1 MQGSRETPV
10 FVVLVAERLQSACG
24 FQTFLVPD
32 SSAVALPPV
41 CPLPHLKSVRPLG
54 AGAQPPLLA
63 ALGLCMALVQGSHG
77 SGRAFAR
84 AGHRCLEASDKDEQP
99 LPMPAALHHL
109 QFATPTV
116 DGGLRPP
123 GLPPRLHTRA
133 AHRRGQSSQPWLR
146 VPDPNPCKGLWNRIS
161 GL

>member
-1 MQGSRETPV
+1 M
-10 FVVLVAERLQSACG
+10 VLVAERLQSACG

-84 AGHRCLEASDKDEQP
+84 AGHRCLEASEHQP
-99 LPMPAALHHL
+99 EEEARPSSGIVAA
-109 QFATPTV
+109 AGV
-116 DGGLRPP
+116 VRN
-123 GLPPRLHTRA
+123 A
-133 AHRRGQSSQPWLR
+133 EEA
-146 VPDPNPCKGLWNRIS
+146 
-161 GL
+161 